1 MSSVCK
7 MDVYIL
13 YILNMTLTTKKID
26 KIELEMPA
34 YMTLKYIIL
43 SQKVAFGKH
52 RLNYGYIHIVEKVHN
67 CVIYCLGV
75 QTYTTNV
82 KEMQRIANT
91 MVRVAVLSGRGGG
104 VGKSVEIK
112 EENKGEFDAG
122 ESWWFWVFSKV
133 ERHQDVRCVF
143 FW

>member
-1 MSSVCK
+1 
-7 MDVYIL
+7 
-13 YILNMTLTTKKID
+13 MTLTTKKID

-52 RLNYGYIHIVEKVHN
+52 RLNYGYIHIVEKVCN

-91 MVRVAVLSGRGGG
+91 MVRVAVLSG
-104 VGKSVEIK
+104 
-112 EENKGEFDAG
+112 
-122 ESWWFWVFSKV
+122 
-133 ERHQDVRCVF
+133 
-143 FW
+143 